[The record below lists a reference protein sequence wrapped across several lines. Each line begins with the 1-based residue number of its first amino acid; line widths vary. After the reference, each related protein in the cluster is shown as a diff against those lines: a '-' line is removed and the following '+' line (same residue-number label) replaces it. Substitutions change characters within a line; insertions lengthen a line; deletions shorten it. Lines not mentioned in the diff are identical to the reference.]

1 MSTPARPKVPSLI
14 PHLVCDDAAAA
25 IDFYKAA
32 FGATEMVRLPGPDG
46 KLMHASITIDGAPVM
61 LVDSNPAWNA
71 RSPKMLGGTPVSM
84 HLYVADAD
92 AAAAR
97 AVKAGARVIMPV
109 ADMFWGDR
117 YGVVEDPFGHQWS
130 IATPQRELDARELAE
145 AAREAMAQ
153 MCPEAKA

>member
-1 MSTPARPKVPSLI
+1 MSTPAKQKVPSLT

-25 IDFYKAA
+25 IDFYKRA
-32 FGATEMVRLPGPDG
+32 FGAIEMVRLPGPDG
-46 KLMHASITIDGAPVM
+46 KLMHAAIAIDGAPVM

-71 RSPKMLGGTPVSM
+71 RSPKMLGGTPVSL

-97 AVKAGARVIMPV
+97 AVAAGAKTIMPV

-130 IATPQRELDARELAE
+130 IATPQRELSAQELA
-145 AAREAMAQ
+145 AAATKAMAE
-153 MCPEAKA
+153 MCPEAKG